1 MLAFAGAALV
11 PIVLHLIMRPNPR
24 HVLFPALRFI
34 RQRKDSNQ
42 RRLRWRH
49 LVLLALRTAVLCLV
63 ALALSRPTV
72 SCSDENAASAA
83 PRFISGKAAP
93 VSAVLVVDTSPRMLY
108 VDRGYSRLEAAEE
121 LARYVLDQLP
131 EESEVAVLR
140 SDSVGASFQID
151 VEAARARIDGL
162 PAKVT
167 YTPERLPRLVVDA
180 LRLLQSGKHRSREL
194 YLFTDYTVSAWPDEE
209 RDSLHRALQD
219 VPDAA
224 VYLIDV
230 GVAQPQN
237 TALRDLEPFDQ
248 IVARNS
254 NVALRVDVVRQGEPV
269 ADRRVQLFLRQDGQL
284 EPAGQQIIDR
294 LENGQTRPLDFVLS
308 GLQPGTHQG
317 EIRILGRDG
326 LAVDDSRYFTIDVK
340 PAWPILLAAPAPAEH
355 YAFDLREALEPY
367 AARQEQRA
375 RFTCRI
381 VTTDELRTVQLDP
394 FPVVCLLDPPPL
406 AAEIWNRLS
415 QYVARG
421 GRLVVFLG
429 RHALRDVEAFN
440 GAAAQQLLAGR
451 LIQAARAPAGGPYH
465 LAPSSYQHPMLR
477 KFLPYRDQVPWA
489 SFPVFRF
496 WQIGPLADGARTVVT
511 YSHGQAAIVERPLG
525 DGIVLTVTTPVSD
538 ELDGS
543 EWNRL
548 PNNGIDVAWPFWLLS
563 NEMMLYLVGTW
574 DEQLN
579 YAAQRQLQVVLRL
592 ERDRV
597 LTRPFRL
604 TTPGGRQSLRMPDP
618 QQPHLELSA
627 LDEVGNYRV
636 DSKEEGLDR
645 GFSINLPY
653 DWTDLTRATDEHLQ
667 SLFAQRP
674 LAVARSI
681 DDLKRL
687 EGSIQQ
693 RRLGTELFPLLI
705 VLAAV
710 VLAAEHVLANRFYQ
724 RAQSEE
730 ASGPQLATA

>member
-1 MLAFAGAALV
+1 MLAFAAAALV

-34 RQRKDSNQ
+34 RQRKELNQ

-72 SCSDENAASAA
+72 SCTADATASAG
-83 PRFISGKAAP
+83 PRFVGGKAAP

-108 VDRGYSRLEAAEE
+108 VDGGRSRLQVAEE

-131 EESEVAVLR
+131 EGSEVAVLR
-140 SDSVGASFQID
+140 SDSVGGTFQID
-151 VEAARARIDGL
+151 VEAARARIDAL
-162 PAKVT
+162 QAKVT

-180 LRLLQSGKHRSREL
+180 LGLLQKARHRSREL
-194 YLFTDYTVSAWPDEE
+194 YLFTDHTVSAWPDDE
-209 RDSLHRALQD
+209 RDALRRA
-219 VPDAA
+219 VEETPDAA
-224 VYLIDV
+224 LYLIDV

-248 IVARNS
+248 VVARNS

-269 ADRRVQLFLRQDGQL
+269 VERRVQLFLLQDGQL
-284 EPAGQQIIDR
+284 EPAGQQLIDR
-294 LENGQTRPLDFVLS
+294 LEDGQTRPLDFVLS

-326 LAVDDSRYFTIDVK
+326 LSVDDSRYFTIDVK
-340 PAWPILLAAPAPAEH
+340 PAWPVLLAAPAPAEH

-375 RFTCRI
+375 RFACQV
-381 VTTDELRTVQLDP
+381 VTTSELPAVELKQ

-406 AAEIWNRLS
+406 AAETWNRLS

-421 GRLVVFLG
+421 GHLVVFLG
-429 RHALRDVEAFN
+429 RHALQDVASFN
-440 GAAAQQLLAGR
+440 TPAAQQLLAGR
-451 LIQAARAPAGGPYH
+451 LIQAGRAPAGQPYH
-465 LAPSSYQHPMLR
+465 LAPSGYQHPMLR
-477 KFLPYRDQVPWA
+477 KFLPYREQVPWA
-489 SFPVFRF
+489 HFPVFRF
-496 WQIGPLADGARTVVT
+496 WQLGPLADGARPVVS
-511 YSHGQAAIVERPLG
+511 YNHGQAAIVERPLG
-525 DGIVLTVTTPVSD
+525 DGIAVTVTTPVSD

-563 NEMMLYLVGTW
+563 NEMLLYLVGTS

-579 YAAQRQLQVVLRL
+579 YAAQRQLQVVLHL
-592 ERDRV
+592 PRDRV
-597 LTRPFRL
+597 LTKPFRL

-653 DWTDLTRATDEHLQ
+653 DWTDLTRATPEHVQ
-667 SLFAQRP
+667 SLFGERP
-674 LAVARSI
+674 LAVARSM

-705 VLAAV
+705 MLAAV

-730 ASGPQLATA
+730 GTTPQWAAT